1 MFWCLFF
8 NLQAVLWRTKTVW
21 LRQQVSIVL
30 KPRLKGLNILL
41 GIIQYFQ
48 SNIVGL
54 FDHFC
59 WTMFSASFICPT
71 STEHCLVDVRSC
83 WTTLVSTLLCR
94 QIKQHYW
101 SVLVQ
106 TLIQCHWQL
115 LLDCLNAPYNSK
127 SPVFNLEVFVDL
139 WWNAGHAVYWILAEI
154 EREQWRKR
162 SFLCKISPLHS
173 PLWLFHFLSVSPL
186 PKVSLWIYEDCQVH
200 RLQHHWITI
209 YKSHTTTCSFEHLNG
224 IFCNQWVQT
233 TRQVFFITNL
243 NRQVSKQVF
252 VLCDSSCQLCASVL
266 IDNSREYKFS

>member
-1 MFWCLFF
+1 MLDHPC
-8 NLQAVLWRTKTVW
+8 
-21 LRQQVSIVL
+21 
-30 KPRLKGLNILL
+30 LNIVVQTNQTTLL
-41 GIIQYFQ
+41 ISAC
-48 SNIVGL
+48 SNTHPMPLTVVGL
-54 FDHFC
+54 FECPIRLKIASLQPGGLRRFVVKC
-59 WTMFSASFICPT
+59 WACSI
-71 STEHCLVDVRSC
+71 
-83 WTTLVSTLLCR
+83 
-94 QIKQHYW
+94 
-101 SVLVQ
+101 
-106 TLIQCHWQL
+106 
-115 LLDCLNAPYNSK
+115 LD
-127 SPVFNLEVFVDL
+127 F
-139 WWNAGHAVYWILAEI
+139 GREI

>member
-106 TLIQCHWQL
+106 TLIQCHWL
-115 LLDCLNAPYNSK
+115 LLDYLNAPYDSK

-139 WWNAGHAVYWILAEI
+139 WWNAGHAVYWILAERLSASN
-154 EREQWRKR
+154 EGKGL
-162 SFLCKISPLHS
+162 SFAKSPHSTPLCGFFTFCQSLLCQKFHCESMKTARYTGYNITESLFTNCIQPLAVLNILMAS
-173 PLWLFHFLSVSPL
+173 CVINEFRQLGKYFL
-186 PKVSLWIYEDCQVH
+186 
-200 RLQHHWITI
+200 
-209 YKSHTTTCSFEHLNG
+209 
-224 IFCNQWVQT
+224 
-233 TRQVFFITNL
+233 
-243 NRQVSKQVF
+243 
-252 VLCDSSCQLCASVL
+252 
-266 IDNSREYKFS
+266 